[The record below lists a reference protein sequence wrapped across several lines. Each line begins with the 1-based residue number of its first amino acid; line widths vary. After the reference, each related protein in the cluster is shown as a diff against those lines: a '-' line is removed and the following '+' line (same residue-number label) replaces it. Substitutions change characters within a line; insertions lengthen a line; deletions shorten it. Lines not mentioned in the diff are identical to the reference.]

1 MSYTFH
7 RALIAALA
15 TGAMAA
21 SGVAFGAPALAATP
35 APDAYGPM
43 ISNLATTSEGIGGQV
58 TFSVT
63 DNPGLSSIDLRDPAT
78 DAIFYHRVVDF
89 PGNVTDDGLHHY
101 LFTIKFSDIQAA
113 WSQAGHTDA
122 LPATVRLVAWGS
134 DGLPSKRAD
143 VAIEPIAMSSLDF
156 GIESGQLNMTV
167 GQQTY
172 IGVTHKPDNANMTKV
187 NWTGDDIDVLNVD
200 DRSGRVTALKEG
212 CSDVRAVADY
222 MDPTAFDP
230 VMATVQVCAS
240 ELGKDEIAVNYLRA
254 DIEEGETVTL
264 KPLLP
269 EKFKEATLSWSLE
282 YDGVVILKVA
292 EDGKSATITGGNVV
306 DWNQVN
312 LTATLP
318 DGTEA
323 SATTIAVVKSVK
335 HDATAPAPW
344 VDPAP
349 QPDPQPQPQPQPQPD
364 PQPQPQPDPQPAPD
378 PQPQPQPEPQPAPD
392 PQPQPQPDP
401 QPQPQPQPQPDPQ
414 PAPDPQ
420 PQPQPAPSGAWMLD
434 SIGWWYRNA
443 DGTYPANTSAVIDG
457 RTYRFDGR
465 GYMRTGWVMDGGT
478 WYYHDASGAQL
489 TGWQAIGG
497 TWYYLGDNGAMRTGW
512 VMDGGTWY
520 YLHGSGAM
528 ATGWINLGGTWYY
541 LHGSGAMLTG
551 WQAIGG
557 SWYYLGDNGA
567 MRIGWVIVD
576 GTWYYL
582 RGSGAMATGWINL
595 GGAWYYLSPSGA
607 MVTGTQAINGRSYT
621 FNASGVWIP

>member
-35 APDAYGPM
+35 APDTDGPM
-43 ISNLATTSEGIGGQV
+43 ISNLAITSEGIGGQV
-58 TFSVT
+58 AFSVT

-89 PGNVTDDGLHHY
+89 PGNVTADGLHHY

-143 VAIEPIAMSSLDF
+143 VAITPVAMSSLDF

-240 ELGKDEIAVNYLRA
+240 ELGKDEIAVNFLRV
-254 DIEEGETVTL
+254 DFEEGETVTL

-269 EKFKEATLSWSLE
+269 EKFKDATLSWSLE

-292 EDGKSATITGGNVV
+292 EDGKSATITGGNAV

-335 HDATAPAPW
+335 HDTTAPAPW

-349 QPDPQPQPQPQPQPD
+349 QPQPDPQPAPDPQPQPEPQPQPD
-364 PQPQPQPDPQPAPD
+364 PQPAPDPQPQPDPQPAPD
-378 PQPQPQPEPQPAPD
+378 PQPQPQPQPQPAPD
-392 PQPQPQPDP
+392 
-401 QPQPQPQPQPDPQ
+401 
-414 PAPDPQ
+414 

-443 DGTYPANTSAVIDG
+443 DGTYPANTSMVIDG

-478 WYYHDASGAQL
+478 WYYHDGSGAQL
-489 TGWQAIGG
+489 TGWQIVRGS
-497 TWYYLGDNGAMRTGW
+497 WYYLGDNGAMRTGW

-551 WQAIGG
+551 WQMIGG
-557 SWYYLGDNGA
+557 SWYFLGDNGA
-567 MRIGWVIVD
+567 MRTGWVMD
-576 GTWYYL
+576 GGAWYYL
-582 RGSGAMATGWINL
+582 RGSGAMATGWVMD

-607 MVTGTQAINGRSYT
+607 MVTGTHTINGRSYT

>member
-35 APDAYGPM
+35 APDTDGPM

-122 LPATVRLVAWGS
+122 LPATVTLVAWGS

-143 VAIEPIAMSSLDF
+143 VAITPVAMSSLDF

-240 ELGKDEIAVNYLRA
+240 ELGKDEIAVNFLRV
-254 DIEEGETVTL
+254 DFEEGETVTL

-269 EKFKEATLSWSLE
+269 EKFKDATLSWSLE

-292 EDGKSATITGGNVV
+292 EDGKSATITGGNAV

-349 QPDPQPQPQPQPQPD
+349 QPQPDPQPAPDPQPQPEPQPQPDPQPAPD

-378 PQPQPQPEPQPAPD
+378 PQPQPQPE
-392 PQPQPQPDP
+392 
-401 QPQPQPQPQPDPQ
+401 
-414 PAPDPQ
+414 
-420 PQPQPAPSGAWMLD
+420 PQPAPSGAWMLD

-443 DGTYPANTSAVIDG
+443 DGTYPANTSMVIDG

-465 GYMRTGWVMDGGT
+465 GYMRTGWVMDGGA
-478 WYYHDASGAQL
+478 WYYHDGSGAQL
-489 TGWQAIGG
+489 TGWQIVRGS
-497 TWYYLGDNGAMRTGW
+497 WYFLGDNGAMRTGW

-551 WQAIGG
+551 WQMIGG
-557 SWYYLGDNGA
+557 SWYFLGDNGA
-567 MRIGWVIVD
+567 MRTGWVMD
-576 GTWYYL
+576 GGTWYYL
-582 RGSGAMATGWINL
+582 RGSGAMRTGWVMD

-607 MVTGTQAINGRSYT
+607 MVTGTHTINGRSYT

>member
-35 APDAYGPM
+35 APDADGPM

-122 LPATVRLVAWGS
+122 LPATVKLVAWGS

-143 VAIEPIAMSSLDF
+143 VAIEPVAMSSLDF

-240 ELGKDEIAVNYLRA
+240 ELGADEIAVNYLRV
-254 DIEEGETVTL
+254 DFEEGETVTL
-264 KPLLP
+264 KPVLP
-269 EKFKEATLSWSLE
+269 EKFKDATLSWSLE

-349 QPDPQPQPQPQPQPD
+349 QP
-364 PQPQPQPDPQPAPD
+364 
-378 PQPQPQPEPQPAPD
+378 QPQPE
-392 PQPQPQPDP
+392 
-401 QPQPQPQPQPDPQ
+401 
-414 PAPDPQ
+414 
-420 PQPQPAPSGAWMLD
+420 PQPAPSGAWMLD

-465 GYMRTGWVMDGGT
+465 GYMRTGWVWDGGA

-489 TGWQAIGG
+489 TGWQAVGG

-512 VMDGGTWY
+512 VMVGGTWY
-520 YLHGSGAM
+520 YLHDSGAT

-567 MRIGWVIVD
+567 MRTGWVIVD

-607 MVTGTQAINGRSYT
+607 MVTGTHTINGRSYT

>member
-35 APDAYGPM
+35 APDTDGPM
-43 ISNLATTSEGIGGQV
+43 ISNLAITSEGIGGQV
-58 TFSVT
+58 AFSVT

-143 VAIEPIAMSSLDF
+143 VAITPVAMSSLDF

-200 DRSGRVTALKEG
+200 DRSGRVTALKKG

-240 ELGKDEIAVNYLRA
+240 ELGKDEIAVNYLRV
-254 DIEEGETVTL
+254 DFEEGETVTL

-269 EKFKEATLSWSLE
+269 EKFKDATLSWSLE

-349 QPDPQPQPQPQPQPD
+349 QPQPDPQPAPDPQPQPDPQPAPD

-378 PQPQPQPEPQPAPD
+378 PQPQPQPQPQPAPD
-392 PQPQPQPDP
+392 
-401 QPQPQPQPQPDPQ
+401 
-414 PAPDPQ
+414 

-443 DGTYPANTSAVIDG
+443 DGTYPANTSMVIDG

-465 GYMRTGWVMDGGT
+465 GYMRTGWVMDGGA
-478 WYYHDASGAQL
+478 WYYHDGSGAQL
-489 TGWQAIGG
+489 TGWQIVRGS
-497 TWYYLGDNGAMRTGW
+497 WYYLGDNGAMRTGW

-551 WQAIGG
+551 WQMIGG
-557 SWYYLGDNGA
+557 SWYFLGDNGA
-567 MRIGWVIVD
+567 MRTGWVMD
-576 GTWYYL
+576 GGSWYYL
-582 RGSGAMATGWINL
+582 HGSGAMATGWINL

-607 MVTGTQAINGRSYT
+607 MVTGTHTINGRSYT

>member
-35 APDAYGPM
+35 APDADGPM

-89 PGNVTDDGLHHY
+89 PGNVTADGLHHY

-122 LPATVRLVAWGS
+122 LPATVTLVAWGS

-143 VAIEPIAMSSLDF
+143 VAITPVAMSSLDF

-200 DRSGRVTALKEG
+200 DRSGRVTALKKG

-240 ELGKDEIAVNYLRA
+240 ELGKDEIAVNYLRV
-254 DIEEGETVTL
+254 DFEEGETVTL

-269 EKFKEATLSWSLE
+269 EKFKDATLSWSLE

-335 HDATAPAPW
+335 HDTTAPAPW

-349 QPDPQPQPQPQPQPD
+349 QPDPQPAPD

-378 PQPQPQPEPQPAPD
+378 PQPQPQPDPQPAPD

-401 QPQPQPQPQPDPQ
+401 QP
-414 PAPDPQ
+414 APD

-443 DGTYPANTSAVIDG
+443 DGTYPANTSMVIDG

-465 GYMRTGWVMDGGT
+465 GYMRTGWVMDGGA
-478 WYYHDASGAQL
+478 WYYHDGSGAQL
-489 TGWQAIGG
+489 TGWQIVRGS
-497 TWYYLGDNGAMRTGW
+497 WYYLGDNGAMRTGW

-520 YLHGSGAM
+520 YL
-528 ATGWINLGGTWYY
+528 
-541 LHGSGAMLTG
+541 
-551 WQAIGG
+551 
-557 SWYYLGDNGA
+557 
-567 MRIGWVIVD
+567 
-576 GTWYYL
+576 
-582 RGSGAMATGWINL
+582 RGSGAMATGWVMD

-607 MVTGTQAINGRSYT
+607 MVTGTHTINGRSYT

>member
-35 APDAYGPM
+35 APDADGPM

-212 CSDVRAVADY
+212 CSDVRAVSDY
-222 MDPTAFDP
+222 MDPTTFDP

-240 ELGKDEIAVNYLRA
+240 ELGEDEIAVNFLRV
-254 DIEEGETVTL
+254 DFEEGETVTL

-269 EKFKEATLSWSLE
+269 EKFKDATLSWSLE

-349 QPDPQPQPQPQPQPD
+349 QPDPQP
-364 PQPQPQPDPQPAPD
+364 APD
-378 PQPQPQPEPQPAPD
+378 PQ
-392 PQPQPQPDP
+392 
-401 QPQPQPQPQPDPQ
+401 
-414 PAPDPQ
+414 PQ

-478 WYYHDASGAQL
+478 WYYHDGSGAQL
-489 TGWQAIGG
+489 TGWQIVRGS
-497 TWYYLGDNGAMRTGW
+497 WYYLGDNGAMRTGW

-567 MRIGWVIVD
+567 MRIGWVMD
-576 GTWYYL
+576 GGTWYYL

>member
-35 APDAYGPM
+35 APDTDGPM
-43 ISNLATTSEGIGGQV
+43 ISNLAITSEGIGGQV

-78 DAIFYHRVVDF
+78 DVIFYHRVVDF
-89 PGNVTDDGLHHY
+89 PGNVTADGLHHY

-122 LPATVRLVAWGS
+122 LPATVTLVAWGS

-143 VAIEPIAMSSLDF
+143 VAITPVAMSSLDF

-240 ELGKDEIAVNYLRA
+240 ELGKDEIAVNYLRV
-254 DIEEGETVTL
+254 DFEEGETVTL

-269 EKFKEATLSWSLE
+269 EKFKDATLSWSLE

-335 HDATAPAPW
+335 HDVTAPAPW
-344 VDPAP
+344 VDPA
-349 QPDPQPQPQPQPQPD
+349 
-364 PQPQPQPDPQPAPD
+364 PQPQPDPQPAPD
-378 PQPQPQPEPQPAPD
+378 PQPQPE
-392 PQPQPQPDP
+392 
-401 QPQPQPQPQPDPQ
+401 PQPQPDPQ

-420 PQPQPAPSGAWMLD
+420 PQPEPQPEPQPAPDPQPQPAPSGAWMLD

-465 GYMRTGWVMDGGT
+465 GYMRTGWVMDGGA
-478 WYYHDASGAQL
+478 WYYHDGSGAQL
-489 TGWQAIGG
+489 TGWQIVRGS
-497 TWYYLGDNGAMRTGW
+497 WYYLGDNGAMRTGW

-551 WQAIGG
+551 WQMIGG
-557 SWYYLGDNGA
+557 SWYFLGDNGA
-567 MRIGWVIVD
+567 MRTGWVMD
-576 GTWYYL
+576 GGSWYYL
-582 RGSGAMATGWINL
+582 RGSGAMATGWVMD

-607 MVTGTQAINGRSYT
+607 MVTGTHTINGRSYT

>member
-122 LPATVRLVAWGS
+122 LPATVKLVAWGS

-143 VAIEPIAMSSLDF
+143 VAIEPVAMASLDF

-200 DRSGRVTALKEG
+200 DRSGRVTALKKG
-212 CSDVRAVADY
+212 CSDVRAVSDY
-222 MDPTAFDP
+222 MDPTVFDP

-240 ELGKDEIAVNYLRA
+240 ELGEDEIAVNFLRV
-254 DIEEGETVTL
+254 DFEEGETVTL

-269 EKFKEATLSWSLE
+269 EKFKDATLSWSLE

-349 QPDPQPQPQPQPQPD
+349 QP
-364 PQPQPQPDPQPAPD
+364 
-378 PQPQPQPEPQPAPD
+378 
-392 PQPQPQPDP
+392 
-401 QPQPQPQPQPDPQ
+401 
-414 PAPDPQ
+414 
-420 PQPQPAPSGAWMLD
+420 APSGAWMLD

-478 WYYHDASGAQL
+478 WYYHDGSGAQL
-489 TGWQAIGG
+489 TGWQIVRGS
-497 TWYYLGDNGAMRTGW
+497 WYYLGDNGAMRTGW

-567 MRIGWVIVD
+567 MRIGWVMD
-576 GTWYYL
+576 GGTWYYL

>member
-35 APDAYGPM
+35 APDTDGPM
-43 ISNLATTSEGIGGQV
+43 ISNLAITSEGIGGQV
-58 TFSVT
+58 AFSVT

-89 PGNVTDDGLHHY
+89 PGNVTADGLHHY

-143 VAIEPIAMSSLDF
+143 VAITPVAMSSLDF

-240 ELGKDEIAVNYLRA
+240 ELGKDEIAVNFLRV
-254 DIEEGETVTL
+254 DFEEGETVTL

-269 EKFKEATLSWSLE
+269 EKFKDATLSWSLE

-292 EDGKSATITGGNVV
+292 EDGKSATITGGNAV

-349 QPDPQPQPQPQPQPD
+349 QP
-364 PQPQPQPDPQPAPD
+364 QPDPQPAPD
-378 PQPQPQPEPQPAPD
+378 PQPQPAPPPPPPEGED
-392 PQPQPQPDP
+392 
-401 QPQPQPQPQPDPQ
+401 
-414 PAPDPQ
+414 
-420 PQPQPAPSGAWMLD
+420 
-434 SIGWWYRNA
+434 Y
-443 DGTYPANTSAVIDG
+443 
-457 RTYRFDGR
+457 
-465 GYMRTGWVMDGGT
+465 
-478 WYYHDASGAQL
+478 
-489 TGWQAIGG
+489 
-497 TWYYLGDNGAMRTGW
+497 
-512 VMDGGTWY
+512 
-520 YLHGSGAM
+520 
-528 ATGWINLGGTWYY
+528 
-541 LHGSGAMLTG
+541 
-551 WQAIGG
+551 
-557 SWYYLGDNGA
+557 
-567 MRIGWVIVD
+567 
-576 GTWYYL
+576 
-582 RGSGAMATGWINL
+582 
-595 GGAWYYLSPSGA
+595 
-607 MVTGTQAINGRSYT
+607 
-621 FNASGVWIP
+621 GVSDDIPF

>member
-35 APDAYGPM
+35 APDTDGPM
-43 ISNLATTSEGIGGQV
+43 ISNLAITSEGIGGQV
-58 TFSVT
+58 AFSVT

-89 PGNVTDDGLHHY
+89 PGNVTADGLHHY

-143 VAIEPIAMSSLDF
+143 VAITPVAMSSLDF

-200 DRSGRVTALKEG
+200 DRSGRVTALKKG

-240 ELGKDEIAVNYLRA
+240 ELGKDEIAVNFLRV
-254 DIEEGETVTL
+254 DFEEGETVTL

-269 EKFKEATLSWSLE
+269 EKFKDATLSWSLE

-349 QPDPQPQPQPQPQPD
+349 QP
-364 PQPQPQPDPQPAPD
+364 QPDPQPAPD
-378 PQPQPQPEPQPAPD
+378 PQPQPQPEPQPQPDPQPAPD

-401 QPQPQPQPQPDPQ
+401 QP
-414 PAPDPQ
+414 APD

-443 DGTYPANTSAVIDG
+443 DGTYPANTSMVIDG

-465 GYMRTGWVMDGGT
+465 GYMRTGWVMDGGA
-478 WYYHDASGAQL
+478 WYYHDGSGAQL
-489 TGWQAIGG
+489 TGWQIVRGS
-497 TWYYLGDNGAMRTGW
+497 WYYLGDNGAMRTGW

-551 WQAIGG
+551 WQMIGG
-557 SWYYLGDNGA
+557 SWYFLGDNGA
-567 MRIGWVIVD
+567 MRTGWVMD
-576 GTWYYL
+576 GGSWYYL
-582 RGSGAMATGWINL
+582 RGSGAMRTGWVMD

-607 MVTGTQAINGRSYT
+607 MVTGTHTINGRSYT

>member
-35 APDAYGPM
+35 APDADGPM

-122 LPATVRLVAWGS
+122 LPATVKLVAWGS

-143 VAIEPIAMSSLDF
+143 VAIEPVAMSSLDF

-240 ELGKDEIAVNYLRA
+240 ELGADEIAVNYLRV
-254 DIEEGETVTL
+254 DFEEGETVTL
-264 KPLLP
+264 KPVLP
-269 EKFKEATLSWSLE
+269 EKFKDATLSWSLE

-349 QPDPQPQPQPQPQPD
+349 QPQ
-364 PQPQPQPDPQPAPD
+364 
-378 PQPQPQPEPQPAPD
+378 PD

-401 QPQPQPQPQPDPQ
+401 QPQPQPE
-414 PAPDPQ
+414 

-465 GYMRTGWVMDGGT
+465 GYMRTGWVWDGGA

-489 TGWQAIGG
+489 TGWQAVGG

-512 VMDGGTWY
+512 VMVGGTWY
-520 YLHGSGAM
+520 YLHDSGAT

-567 MRIGWVIVD
+567 MRTGWVIVD

-607 MVTGTQAINGRSYT
+607 MVTGTHTINGRSYT

>member
-35 APDAYGPM
+35 APDTDGPM

-63 DNPGLSSIDLRDPAT
+63 GNPGLSSIDLRDPAT
-78 DAIFYHRVVDF
+78 DVIFYHRVVDF
-89 PGNVTDDGLHHY
+89 PGNVTADGLHHY

-122 LPATVRLVAWGS
+122 LPATVTLVAWGS

-143 VAIEPIAMSSLDF
+143 VAITPVAMSSLDF

-200 DRSGRVTALKEG
+200 DRSGRVTALKKG

-240 ELGKDEIAVNYLRA
+240 ELGKDEIAVNFLRV
-254 DIEEGETVTL
+254 DFEEGETVTL

-269 EKFKEATLSWSLE
+269 EKFKDATLSWSLE

-349 QPDPQPQPQPQPQPD
+349 QP
-364 PQPQPQPDPQPAPD
+364 QPDPQPAPD
-378 PQPQPQPEPQPAPD
+378 PQPQPE
-392 PQPQPQPDP
+392 
-401 QPQPQPQPQPDPQ
+401 PQPQPDPQ
-414 PAPDPQ
+414 PAPD

-443 DGTYPANTSAVIDG
+443 DGTYPANTSMVIDG

-465 GYMRTGWVMDGGT
+465 GYMRTGWVMDGGA
-478 WYYHDASGAQL
+478 WYYHDGSGAQL
-489 TGWQAIGG
+489 TGWQIVRGS
-497 TWYYLGDNGAMRTGW
+497 WYFLGDNGAMRTGW
-512 VMDGGTWY
+512 VMDGGSWY
-520 YLHGSGAM
+520 YLH
-528 ATGWINLGGTWYY
+528 
-541 LHGSGAMLTG
+541 
-551 WQAIGG
+551 
-557 SWYYLGDNGA
+557 
-567 MRIGWVIVD
+567 
-576 GTWYYL
+576 
-582 RGSGAMATGWINL
+582 GSGAMATGWINL

-607 MVTGTQAINGRSYT
+607 MVTGTHTINGRSYT

>member
-35 APDAYGPM
+35 APDTDGPM
-43 ISNLATTSEGIGGQV
+43 ISNLAITSEGIGGQV
-58 TFSVT
+58 AFSVT

-89 PGNVTDDGLHHY
+89 PGNVTADGLHHY

-143 VAIEPIAMSSLDF
+143 VAITPVAMSSLDF

-240 ELGKDEIAVNYLRA
+240 ELGKDEIAVNFLRV
-254 DIEEGETVTL
+254 DFEEGETVTL

-269 EKFKEATLSWSLE
+269 EKFKDATLSWSLE

-292 EDGKSATITGGNVV
+292 EDGKSATITGGNAV

-349 QPDPQPQPQPQPQPD
+349 QP
-364 PQPQPQPDPQPAPD
+364 QPDPQPAPD
-378 PQPQPQPEPQPAPD
+378 PQPQPE
-392 PQPQPQPDP
+392 
-401 QPQPQPQPQPDPQ
+401 PQPQPDPQ
-414 PAPDPQ
+414 PAPD

-443 DGTYPANTSAVIDG
+443 DGTYPANTSMVIDG

-465 GYMRTGWVMDGGT
+465 GYMRTGWVMDGGA
-478 WYYHDASGAQL
+478 WYYHDGSGAQL
-489 TGWQAIGG
+489 TGWQIVRGS
-497 TWYYLGDNGAMRTGW
+497 WYFLGDNGAMRTGW

-551 WQAIGG
+551 WQMIGG
-557 SWYYLGDNGA
+557 SWYFLGDNGA
-567 MRIGWVIVD
+567 MRTGWVMD
-576 GTWYYL
+576 GGSWYYL
-582 RGSGAMATGWINL
+582 HGSGAMATGWINL

-607 MVTGTQAINGRSYT
+607 MVTGTHTINGRSYT

>member
-269 EKFKEATLSWSLE
+269 EKFKDATLSWSLE

-306 DWNQVN
+306 DWDQVN

-344 VDPAP
+344 VDPA
-349 QPDPQPQPQPQPQPD
+349 
-364 PQPQPQPDPQPAPD
+364 
-378 PQPQPQPEPQPAPD
+378 
-392 PQPQPQPDP
+392 
-401 QPQPQPQPQPDPQ
+401 PQPDPQ

>member
-35 APDAYGPM
+35 APDADGPM
-43 ISNLATTSEGIGGQV
+43 ISKLATTSEGIGGQV

-113 WSQAGHTDA
+113 WSQADHTDA
-122 LPATVRLVAWGS
+122 LPATVKLVAWGS

-143 VAIEPIAMSSLDF
+143 VAIEPVAMSSVDF

-240 ELGKDEIAVNYLRA
+240 ELGADEIAVNYLRV
-254 DIEEGETVTL
+254 DFEEGETVTL
-264 KPLLP
+264 KPVLP
-269 EKFKEATLSWSLE
+269 EKFKDATLSWSLE

-349 QPDPQPQPQPQPQPD
+349 QPQPDPQPQPQPQPD
-364 PQPQPQPDPQPAPD
+364 PQ
-378 PQPQPQPEPQPAPD
+378 
-392 PQPQPQPDP
+392 
-401 QPQPQPQPQPDPQ
+401 
-414 PAPDPQ
+414 PQ

-465 GYMRTGWVMDGGT
+465 GYMRTGWVWDGGA

-489 TGWQAIGG
+489 TGWQAVGG

-512 VMDGGTWY
+512 VMVGGTWY
-520 YLHGSGAM
+520 YLHDSGAT

-557 SWYYLGDNGA
+557 SSYYLGDNGA
-567 MRIGWVIVD
+567 MRTGWVIVD

-607 MVTGTQAINGRSYT
+607 MVTGTHTINGRSYT

>member
-35 APDAYGPM
+35 APDADGPM
-43 ISNLATTSEGIGGQV
+43 ISKLATTSEGIGGQV

-122 LPATVRLVAWGS
+122 LPATVKLVAWGS

-143 VAIEPIAMSSLDF
+143 VAIEPVAMSSVDF

-240 ELGKDEIAVNYLRA
+240 ELGADEIAVNYLRV
-254 DIEEGETVTL
+254 DFEEGETVTL
-264 KPLLP
+264 KPVLP
-269 EKFKEATLSWSLE
+269 EKFKDATLSWSLE

-349 QPDPQPQPQPQPQPD
+349 QPQPD
-364 PQPQPQPDPQPAPD
+364 PQ
-378 PQPQPQPEPQPAPD
+378 
-392 PQPQPQPDP
+392 
-401 QPQPQPQPQPDPQ
+401 
-414 PAPDPQ
+414 PQ

-465 GYMRTGWVMDGGT
+465 GYMRTGWVWDGGA

-489 TGWQAIGG
+489 TGWQAVGG

-512 VMDGGTWY
+512 VMVGGTWY
-520 YLHGSGAM
+520 YLHDSGAT

-567 MRIGWVIVD
+567 MRTGWVIVD

-607 MVTGTQAINGRSYT
+607 MVTGTHTINGRSYT

>member
-200 DRSGRVTALKEG
+200 DRSGRVTALKKG
-212 CSDVRAVADY
+212 CSDVRAVSDY
-222 MDPTAFDP
+222 MDPTVFDP

-240 ELGKDEIAVNYLRA
+240 ELGEDEIAVNYLRA

-401 QPQPQPQPQPDPQ
+401 QPQPQPDPQ

-465 GYMRTGWVMDGGT
+465 GY
-478 WYYHDASGAQL
+478 
-489 TGWQAIGG
+489 
-497 TWYYLGDNGAMRTGW
+497 MRTGW

>member
-35 APDAYGPM
+35 APDTDGPM

-58 TFSVT
+58 AFSVT

-89 PGNVTDDGLHHY
+89 PGNVTADGLHHY

-122 LPATVRLVAWGS
+122 LPATVTLVAWGS

-143 VAIEPIAMSSLDF
+143 VAITPVAMSSLDF

-200 DRSGRVTALKEG
+200 DRSGRVTALKKG

-240 ELGKDEIAVNYLRA
+240 ELGKDEIAVNFLRV
-254 DIEEGETVTL
+254 DFEEGETVTL

-269 EKFKEATLSWSLE
+269 EKFKDATLSWSLE

-292 EDGKSATITGGNVV
+292 EDGKSATITGGNAV

-349 QPDPQPQPQPQPQPD
+349 QPQPD
-364 PQPQPQPDPQPAPD
+364 PQPAPDPQPQPDPQPAPD
-378 PQPQPQPEPQPAPD
+378 PQPQPQPQPQPAPD
-392 PQPQPQPDP
+392 
-401 QPQPQPQPQPDPQ
+401 
-414 PAPDPQ
+414 

-443 DGTYPANTSAVIDG
+443 DGTYPANTSMVIDG

-465 GYMRTGWVMDGGT
+465 GYMRTGWVMDGGA
-478 WYYHDASGAQL
+478 WYYHDGSGAQL
-489 TGWQAIGG
+489 TGWQIVRGS
-497 TWYYLGDNGAMRTGW
+497 WYYLGDNGAMRTGW

-551 WQAIGG
+551 WQMIGG
-557 SWYYLGDNGA
+557 SWYFLGDNGA
-567 MRIGWVIVD
+567 MRTGWVMD
-576 GTWYYL
+576 GGSWYYL
-582 RGSGAMATGWINL
+582 HGSGAMATGWVMD

-607 MVTGTQAINGRSYT
+607 MVTGTHTINGRSYT

>member
-35 APDAYGPM
+35 APDADGPM
-43 ISNLATTSEGIGGQV
+43 ISNLAITSEGIGGQV

-78 DAIFYHRVVDF
+78 DVIFYHRVVDF
-89 PGNVTDDGLHHY
+89 PGNVTADGLHHY

-122 LPATVRLVAWGS
+122 LPATVTLVAWGS

-143 VAIEPIAMSSLDF
+143 VAITPVAMSSLDF

-200 DRSGRVTALKEG
+200 DRSGRVTALKKG

-240 ELGKDEIAVNYLRA
+240 ELGKDEIAVNFLRV
-254 DIEEGETVTL
+254 DFEEGETVTL

-269 EKFKEATLSWSLE
+269 EKFKDATLSWSLE

-349 QPDPQPQPQPQPQPD
+349 QP
-364 PQPQPQPDPQPAPD
+364 QPDPQPAPD
-378 PQPQPQPEPQPAPD
+378 PQPQPE
-392 PQPQPQPDP
+392 
-401 QPQPQPQPQPDPQ
+401 PQPQPDPQ
-414 PAPDPQ
+414 PAPD

-443 DGTYPANTSAVIDG
+443 DGTYPANTSMVIDG

-465 GYMRTGWVMDGGT
+465 GYMRTGWVMDGGA
-478 WYYHDASGAQL
+478 WYYHDGSGAQL
-489 TGWQAIGG
+489 TGWQIVRGS
-497 TWYYLGDNGAMRTGW
+497 WYFLGDNGAMRTGW

-551 WQAIGG
+551 WQMIGG
-557 SWYYLGDNGA
+557 SWYFLGDNGA
-567 MRIGWVIVD
+567 MRTGWVMD
-576 GTWYYL
+576 GGSWYYL
-582 RGSGAMATGWINL
+582 HGSGAMATGWINL

-607 MVTGTQAINGRSYT
+607 MVTGTHTINGRSYT

>member
-35 APDAYGPM
+35 APDTDGPM
-43 ISNLATTSEGIGGQV
+43 ISNLAITSEGIGGQV
-58 TFSVT
+58 AFSVT

-89 PGNVTDDGLHHY
+89 PGNVTADGLHHY

-143 VAIEPIAMSSLDF
+143 VAITPVAMSSLDF

-240 ELGKDEIAVNYLRA
+240 ELGKDEIAVNFLRV
-254 DIEEGETVTL
+254 DFEEGETVTL

-269 EKFKEATLSWSLE
+269 EKFKDATLSWSLE

-292 EDGKSATITGGNVV
+292 EDGKSATITGGNAV

-349 QPDPQPQPQPQPQPD
+349 QP
-364 PQPQPQPDPQPAPD
+364 QPDPQPAPD

-392 PQPQPQPDP
+392 PQPQPQPE
-401 QPQPQPQPQPDPQ
+401 PQ
-414 PAPDPQ
+414 PAPD

-443 DGTYPANTSAVIDG
+443 DGTYPANTSMVIDG

-465 GYMRTGWVMDGGT
+465 GYMRTGWVMDGGA
-478 WYYHDASGAQL
+478 WYYHDGSGAQL
-489 TGWQAIGG
+489 TGWQIVRGS
-497 TWYYLGDNGAMRTGW
+497 WYYLGDNGAMRTGW

-551 WQAIGG
+551 WQMIGG
-557 SWYYLGDNGA
+557 SWYFLGDNGA
-567 MRIGWVIVD
+567 MRTGWVMD
-576 GTWYYL
+576 GGTWYYL
-582 RGSGAMATGWINL
+582 HGSGAMATGWINL

-607 MVTGTQAINGRSYT
+607 MVTGTHTINGRSYT

>member
-35 APDAYGPM
+35 APDADGPM

-78 DAIFYHRVVDF
+78 DVIFYHRVVDF

-269 EKFKEATLSWSLE
+269 EKFKDATLSWSLE

-306 DWNQVN
+306 DWDQVN

-349 QPDPQPQPQPQPQPD
+349 QPQPQ
-364 PQPQPQPDPQPAPD
+364 
-378 PQPQPQPEPQPAPD
+378 
-392 PQPQPQPDP
+392 
-401 QPQPQPQPQPDPQ
+401 PQ

>member
-35 APDAYGPM
+35 APDTDGPM

-58 TFSVT
+58 AFSVT

-89 PGNVTDDGLHHY
+89 PGNVTADGLHHY

-122 LPATVRLVAWGS
+122 LPATVALVAWGS

-143 VAIEPIAMSSLDF
+143 VAITPVAMSSLDF

-240 ELGKDEIAVNYLRA
+240 ELGKDEIAVNFLRV
-254 DIEEGETVTL
+254 DFEEGETVTL

-269 EKFKEATLSWSLE
+269 EKFKDATLSWSLE

-349 QPDPQPQPQPQPQPD
+349 QPQPDPQPAPDPQPQPEPQPQPD
-364 PQPQPQPDPQPAPD
+364 PQPAPDPQPQPDPQPAPD
-378 PQPQPQPEPQPAPD
+378 PQPQPQPQPQPAPD
-392 PQPQPQPDP
+392 
-401 QPQPQPQPQPDPQ
+401 
-414 PAPDPQ
+414 

-443 DGTYPANTSAVIDG
+443 DGTYPANTSMVIDG

-465 GYMRTGWVMDGGT
+465 GYMRTGWVMDGGA
-478 WYYHDASGAQL
+478 WYYHDGSGAQL
-489 TGWQAIGG
+489 TGWQIVRGS
-497 TWYYLGDNGAMRTGW
+497 WYYLGDNGAMRTGW

-551 WQAIGG
+551 WQMIGG
-557 SWYYLGDNGA
+557 SWYFLGDNGA
-567 MRIGWVIVD
+567 MRTGWVMD
-576 GTWYYL
+576 GGAWYYL
-582 RGSGAMATGWINL
+582 RGSGAMATGWVMD

-607 MVTGTQAINGRSYT
+607 MVTGTHTINGRSYT

>member
-35 APDAYGPM
+35 APDADGPM
-43 ISNLATTSEGIGGQV
+43 ISKLATTSEGIGGQV

-122 LPATVRLVAWGS
+122 LPATVKLVAWGS

-143 VAIEPIAMSSLDF
+143 VAIEPVAMSSVDF

-240 ELGKDEIAVNYLRA
+240 ELGADEIAVNYLRV
-254 DIEEGETVTL
+254 DFEEGETVTL
-264 KPLLP
+264 KPVLP
-269 EKFKEATLSWSLE
+269 EKFKDATLSWSLE

-349 QPDPQPQPQPQPQPD
+349 QPQPDPQPQPQPQPD
-364 PQPQPQPDPQPAPD
+364 
-378 PQPQPQPEPQPAPD
+378 
-392 PQPQPQPDP
+392 PQPDP

-414 PAPDPQ
+414 PQ

-465 GYMRTGWVMDGGT
+465 GYMRTGWVWDGGA

-489 TGWQAIGG
+489 TGWQAVGG

-512 VMDGGTWY
+512 VMVGGTWY
-520 YLHGSGAM
+520 YLHDSGAT

-567 MRIGWVIVD
+567 MRTGWVIVD

-607 MVTGTQAINGRSYT
+607 MVTGTHTINGRSYT

>member
-35 APDAYGPM
+35 APDADGPM
-43 ISNLATTSEGIGGQV
+43 ISKLATTSEGIGGQV

-122 LPATVRLVAWGS
+122 LPATVKLVAWGS

-143 VAIEPIAMSSLDF
+143 VAIEPVAMSSVDF

-240 ELGKDEIAVNYLRA
+240 ELGADEIAVNYLRV
-254 DIEEGETVTL
+254 DFEEGETVTL
-264 KPLLP
+264 KPVLP
-269 EKFKEATLSWSLE
+269 EKFKDATLSWSLE

-349 QPDPQPQPQPQPQPD
+349 QPQPD
-364 PQPQPQPDPQPAPD
+364 PQ
-378 PQPQPQPEPQPAPD
+378 

-414 PAPDPQ
+414 PQPQPQPQPDPQPQ

-465 GYMRTGWVMDGGT
+465 GYMRTGWVWDGGA

-489 TGWQAIGG
+489 TGWQAVGG

-512 VMDGGTWY
+512 VMVGGTWY
-520 YLHGSGAM
+520 YLHDSGAT

-567 MRIGWVIVD
+567 MRTGWVIVD

-607 MVTGTQAINGRSYT
+607 MVTGTHTINGRSYT